1 MVWPF
6 SGLATLV
13 IQYIK
18 AEDRVFYY
26 FSLCVTI
33 LKATGGH
40 KPPSSLI
47 FTLTL
52 LKALGIGIHTKKVKK
67 TPLVFLKILPTTELS
82 AFPKWHLEKLLEKC
96 CCRNGNPHQILQ
108 TCYPVR
114 LASHFPF
121 KEKSDKIHQ
130 KISYIFSSFYCKR
143 SVRLI
148 DVLRSRRQSSFGLYW
163 HSEWGYYVCHE

>member
-1 MVWPF
+1 MLMVWPF

-47 FTLTL
+47 FSLHTHIAVESIRDWNTNKKDSL
-52 LKALGIGIHTKKVKK
+52 LCISL
-67 TPLVFLKILPTTELS
+67 FLKKYQRNCLPSKVTFGKIIGKVLL
-82 AFPKWHLEKLLEKC
+82 PKW
-96 CCRNGNPHQILQ
+96 
-108 TCYPVR
+108 
-114 LASHFPF
+114 
-121 KEKSDKIHQ
+121 
-130 KISYIFSSFYCKR
+130 
-143 SVRLI
+143 
-148 DVLRSRRQSSFGLYW
+148 
-163 HSEWGYYVCHE
+163 

>member
-52 LKALGIGIHTKKVKK
+52 LKALGIGIHTQKSKK
-67 TPLVFLKILPTTELS
+67 TPSTSNNGIVCLSKVTFGKIIGKVLL
-82 AFPKWHLEKLLEKC
+82 PKW
-96 CCRNGNPHQILQ
+96 
-108 TCYPVR
+108 
-114 LASHFPF
+114 
-121 KEKSDKIHQ
+121 
-130 KISYIFSSFYCKR
+130 
-143 SVRLI
+143 
-148 DVLRSRRQSSFGLYW
+148 
-163 HSEWGYYVCHE
+163 

>member
-52 LKALGIGIHTKKVKK
+52 LKALGIGIHTQKSKKK
-67 TPLVFLKILPTTELS
+67 TSSILENTSNNGIVCLSKVTFGKIIGKVLL
-82 AFPKWHLEKLLEKC
+82 PKW
-96 CCRNGNPHQILQ
+96 
-108 TCYPVR
+108 
-114 LASHFPF
+114 
-121 KEKSDKIHQ
+121 
-130 KISYIFSSFYCKR
+130 
-143 SVRLI
+143 
-148 DVLRSRRQSSFGLYW
+148 
-163 HSEWGYYVCHE
+163 

>member
-1 MVWPF
+1 MLMVWPF

-52 LKALGIGIHTKKVKK
+52 LKALGIGIHTRKKVKK
-67 TPLVFLKILPTTELS
+67 TSTSNNGIVCLSKVTFGKIIGKVLL
-82 AFPKWHLEKLLEKC
+82 PKW
-96 CCRNGNPHQILQ
+96 
-108 TCYPVR
+108 
-114 LASHFPF
+114 
-121 KEKSDKIHQ
+121 
-130 KISYIFSSFYCKR
+130 
-143 SVRLI
+143 
-148 DVLRSRRQSSFGLYW
+148 
-163 HSEWGYYVCHE
+163 

>member
-67 TPLVFLKILPTTELS
+67 PLLPTTELS

-130 KISYIFSSFYCKR
+130 KISYIFPAFIARGQLVDWRFK
-143 SVRLI
+143 V
-148 DVLRSRRQSSFGLYW
+148 
-163 HSEWGYYVCHE
+163 EKAK

>member
-52 LKALGIGIHTKKVKK
+52 LKALGIGIHTQKSKK
-67 TPLVFLKILPTTELS
+67 PLVFLKNTSNNGIVCLS
-82 AFPKWHLEKLLEKC
+82 KVTFGKIIGKVLLPKW
-96 CCRNGNPHQILQ
+96 
-108 TCYPVR
+108 
-114 LASHFPF
+114 
-121 KEKSDKIHQ
+121 
-130 KISYIFSSFYCKR
+130 
-143 SVRLI
+143 
-148 DVLRSRRQSSFGLYW
+148 
-163 HSEWGYYVCHE
+163 

>member
-67 TPLVFLKILPTTELS
+67 KPSSILENTSNNGIVCLSKVTFGKIIGKVLL
-82 AFPKWHLEKLLEKC
+82 PKW
-96 CCRNGNPHQILQ
+96 
-108 TCYPVR
+108 
-114 LASHFPF
+114 
-121 KEKSDKIHQ
+121 
-130 KISYIFSSFYCKR
+130 
-143 SVRLI
+143 
-148 DVLRSRRQSSFGLYW
+148 
-163 HSEWGYYVCHE
+163 

>member
-1 MVWPF
+1 MLMVWPF

-52 LKALGIGIHTKKVKK
+52 LKALGIGIHTQKSKKN
-67 TPLVFLKILPTTELS
+67 LYFQQRNCLPFQSDIWKNYWKS
-82 AFPKWHLEKLLEKC
+82 AAAEMVIRTKS
-96 CCRNGNPHQILQ
+96 CRRVI
-108 TCYPVR
+108 R
-114 LASHFPF
+114 
-121 KEKSDKIHQ
+121 
-130 KISYIFSSFYCKR
+130 
-143 SVRLI
+143 
-148 DVLRSRRQSSFGLYW
+148 
-163 HSEWGYYVCHE
+163 YV